1 MSKKVQYP
9 TVLVVI
15 VNFNGRSLL
24 DEHLQSILDSD
35 YPRLDVVVVDNASS
49 DDSIEYL
56 KANFPGVK
64 IVRLDRN
71 YGFGKA
77 NNAAFAKYPQY
88 EYYAL
93 VNNDMS
99 VSSDWLKKL
108 VSVAEEDS
116 DVAAVGPK
124 ILYSK
129 KRNGNYLI
137 NSAGMALDKYYRGV
151 DRFCGKVNNSKY
163 NALEEVDAVTGGAVL
178 LRAEAIKEVGGFDE
192 RMFFYYE
199 DVDLSLRLRKAGWK
213 IMYNG
218 EAEVF
223 HDHQATS
230 AKLHSNFDMNFKAN
244 LNRIKSI
251 QGREGL
257 LAAAKEASRS
267 AFEWLLCKISGQSLK
282 KRVYDN
288 ISEGELE

>member
-1 MSKKVQYP
+1 MSKKAQYP

-15 VNFNGRSLL
+15 VNFNGRNLL
-24 DEHLQSILDSD
+24 DKHLQSVLDSD
-35 YPRLDVVVVDNASS
+35 YPVFDVVVVDNASS
-49 DDSIEYL
+49 DGSIKYL
-56 KANFPGVK
+56 KSNFSSIK
-64 IVRLDRN
+64 ILRLDRN

-77 NNAAFAKYPQY
+77 NNAAFEQY
-88 EYYAL
+88 AQYKYYAL

-99 VSSDWLKKL
+99 VSPDWLKKL
-108 VSVAEEDS
+108 VAVAEEDS

-129 KRNGNYLI
+129 KKNDKYLI
-137 NSAGMALDKYYRGV
+137 NSAGMVLDQYYRGI
-151 DRFCGKVNNSKY
+151 DRFCGEINNFKY
-163 NALEEVDAVTGGAVL
+163 NTLEEVDAVTGGAVL
-178 LRAEAIKEVGGFDE
+178 LRAEAIREVGGFDD

-199 DVDLSLRLRKAGWK
+199 DVDLSLRLKSAGWK

-218 EAEVF
+218 EVEVF

-251 QGREGL
+251 QSRQGVVAAVRE
-257 LAAAKEASRS
+257 AFRS
-267 AFEWLLCKISGQSLK
+267 SLEWLFCKISGQSLK

-288 ISEGELE
+288 ISKRT